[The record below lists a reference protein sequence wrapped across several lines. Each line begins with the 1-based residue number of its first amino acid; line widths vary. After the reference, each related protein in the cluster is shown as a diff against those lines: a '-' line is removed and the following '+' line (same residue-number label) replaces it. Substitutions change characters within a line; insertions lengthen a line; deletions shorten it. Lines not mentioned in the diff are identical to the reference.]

1 MKPILTEPMRGT
13 GFAALLGKS
22 VLRLLGWSWHCPANL
37 PAKCVIMVYPHT
49 SNWDFPIGLAFKWA
63 SGMQVNYLG
72 KESLFKS
79 PLGWFFR
86 ATGGIPV
93 DRSQPR
99 GMVGTMI
106 DALRSDAGIVRFV
119 IPAEGTRTYTPTLK
133 TGFYRSAI
141 EAKVPLVLSTIDFK
155 GKFVGVF
162 DSIMLSGDE
171 SADLARLAQLYEGME
186 GLKPAN
192 MAPFTFPP
200 KK

>member
-1 MKPILTEPMRGT
+1 
-13 GFAALLGKS
+13 
-22 VLRLLGWSWHCPANL
+22 
-37 PAKCVIMVYPHT
+37 MVYPHT
-49 SNWDFPIGLAFKWA
+49 SNWDFPIGIAFKWA

-79 PLGWFFR
+79 PLGWFFH

-106 DALRSDAGIVRFV
+106 DALKSDVPIVRFV
-119 IPAEGTRTYTPTLK
+119 IPAEGTRIYTPTLK
-133 TGFYRSAI
+133 TGFYRSAV
-141 EAKVPLVLSTIDFK
+141 EAKVPLVLSTIDFR

-162 DSIMLSGDE
+162 DTITLSGDE
-171 SADLARLAQLYEGME
+171 SADLARLAHLYEGLQ
-186 GLKPAN
+186 GLKPTN

>member
-1 MKPILTEPMRGT
+1 MKPILTELMRGT
-13 GFAALLGKS
+13 GFAAWFGS
-22 VLRLLGWSWHCPANL
+22 AVLRILGWSWHCPANL
-37 PAKCVIMVYPHT
+37 PAKCIIMVYPHT
-49 SNWDFPIGLAFKWA
+49 SNWDFPIGIAFKWA

-72 KESLFKS
+72 KASLFKS

-86 ATGGIPV
+86 ATGGVAV

-99 GMVGTMI
+99 GLVGSMI
-106 DALRSDAGIVRFV
+106 EALKSDRPIVRFV

-133 TGFYRSAI
+133 TGFYRSAL

-162 DSIMLSGDE
+162 DMITVTGDE
-171 SADLARLAQLYEGME
+171 TADLARLAHLYEGLE
-186 GLKPAN
+186 GLKPSH
-192 MAPFTFPP
+192 MAPFAFPP